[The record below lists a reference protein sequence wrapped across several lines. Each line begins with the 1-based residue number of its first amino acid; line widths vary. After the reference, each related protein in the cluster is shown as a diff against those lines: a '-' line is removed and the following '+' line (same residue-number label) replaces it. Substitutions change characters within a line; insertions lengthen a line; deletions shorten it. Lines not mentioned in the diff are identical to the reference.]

1 MQNPLTLEDKT
12 ALITGGGTGI
22 GLGIAEVFIQNGAKV
37 IITGRREEVLRQA
50 SEKLGVNAS
59 YEVFDVTQF
68 EKIPAFVNHL
78 EDVYGPIDILVNN
91 AGQHLKKYATETSDD
106 EFLKIIESNLLAVF
120 SLTRECAKH
129 MLPRR
134 QGSILLVSS
143 MAGLFGIDRVVAYS
157 ASKTGILGMMRTL
170 VTEFS
175 EHGVRINAIAPGWI
189 HSPMM
194 ENALNADPQR
204 KAKTLGR
211 IPMKKFGEP
220 HDIGYA
226 ALYLS
231 SGASKYVT
239 GVVLPVDG
247 GAADTF

>member
-1 MQNPLTLEDKT
+1 
-12 ALITGGGTGI
+12 
-22 GLGIAEVFIQNGAKV
+22 
-37 IITGRREEVLRQA
+37 
-50 SEKLGVNAS
+50 
-59 YEVFDVTQF
+59 
-68 EKIPAFVNHL
+68 
-78 EDVYGPIDILVNN
+78 
-91 AGQHLKKYATETSDD
+91 
-106 EFLKIIESNLLAVF
+106 
-120 SLTRECAKH
+120 
-129 MLPRR
+129 
-134 QGSILLVSS
+134 
-143 MAGLFGIDRVVAYS
+143 
-157 ASKTGILGMMRTL
+157 MRTL

>member
-1 MQNPLTLEDKT
+1 MQNPFTLENKT

-22 GLGIAEVFIQNGAKV
+22 GLGIAEVFIQYGAKV
-37 IITGRREEVLRQA
+37 IITGRREEILQQA
-50 SEKLGVNAS
+50 SKTLGTNAF
-59 YEVFDVTQF
+59 YEVLDVTQF
-68 EKIPAFVNHL
+68 EKIPGFVKRLH
-78 EDVYGPIDILVNN
+78 DTYGPIDILVNN
-91 AGQHLKKYATETSDD
+91 AGQHLKKHAIDTSDED
-106 EFLKIIESNLLAVF
+106 FLRITEANLLAVF
-120 SLTRECAKH
+120 SLTREFARY

-134 QGSILLVSS
+134 QGSILLISS
-143 MAGLFGIDRVVAYS
+143 MAGLFGIDRVVAYAS
-157 ASKTGILGMMRTL
+157 SKTGILGMMRTL

-175 EHGVRINAIAPGWI
+175 EQGVRINAIAPGWI

-194 ENALNADPQR
+194 ENALNTDPQR

-211 IPMKKFGEP
+211 IPMKKFGKP

-231 SGASKYVT
+231 SGAAEYVT